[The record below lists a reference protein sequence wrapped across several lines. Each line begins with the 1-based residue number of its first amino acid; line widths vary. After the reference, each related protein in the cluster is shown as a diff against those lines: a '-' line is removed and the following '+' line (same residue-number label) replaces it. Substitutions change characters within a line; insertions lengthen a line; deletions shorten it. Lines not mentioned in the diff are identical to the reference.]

1 MPDTQLPRQHQAS
14 KSIRLGAGM
23 LDSLPA
29 GVSTPGYDRGTLS
42 AGVLHIGVG
51 NFHRAHQ
58 AHYFHRLFE
67 LGEDHDW
74 AIIGAGLMHFDT
86 SMREK
91 LAAQDWLTTV
101 VELDP
106 DGYRADVIGSMIDF
120 IAVDP
125 ASLVAAMQDPK
136 IRIVSLTV
144 TEGGYFLSAE
154 TGGFDPAHPAI
165 IGDARNSGEPLTVF
179 GAMIA
184 ALAARRAEDIAP
196 FTVMSCDNLPENG
209 HVARA
214 TVLGLARLMDPELA
228 DWIAAHVAFPNSM
241 VDCITPATGPREID
255 LVRSRFGIDD
265 AAPVVCEPFR
275 QWVMED
281 NFPLG
286 RPSLEKV
293 GVEFVS
299 DVAPYELMKLRI
311 LNGGH
316 AAIAYASAL
325 LGHHFVHD
333 AMADPLISGLLNKLT
348 IEEILPTLP
357 AIEGVSLTDYISIV
371 ARRFS
376 NSALGDTIPRLCLD
390 GSNRQPKFI
399 LPTIEARLSAGQPVD
414 GLALEVALWAHY
426 CAGVRDDGAVIDIHD
441 PNAARLHER
450 GLAAQR
456 DPIEFLAMPDIFG
469 ALTDAPDFVQ
479 AFSAALQRLQ
489 HSPTRTVL
497 ANYLAS

>member
-1 MPDTQLPRQHQAS
+1 MPDSKAPQSHNDMPAQRLCNASLAHLPE
-14 KSIRLGAGM
+14 
-23 LDSLPA
+23 
-29 GVSTPGYDRGTLS
+29 GVSTPGYDRSTLT
-42 AGVLHIGVG
+42 AGVLHVGVG

-58 AHYFHRLFE
+58 ASYFHRLFE

-74 AIIGAGLMHFDT
+74 AIVGAGMMHFDQA
-86 SMREK
+86 MRDK
-91 LAAQDWLTTV
+91 LASQDWLTTI
-101 VELDP
+101 VELNP
-106 DGYRADVIGSMIDF
+106 EGFRASVIGSMIDF
-120 IAVDP
+120 IAIDP
-125 ASLVAAMQDPK
+125 GALIEAMQDPQ

-154 TGGFDPAHPAI
+154 TGGFDPTHPAI
-165 IGDARNSGEPLTVF
+165 IRETGKGHPPQTVF
-179 GAMIA
+179 GAIIA
-184 ALAARRAEDIAP
+184 ALKARRDQGLAP

-214 TVLGLARLMDPELA
+214 TVLGLARMLDPELA
-228 DWIAAHVAFPNSM
+228 DWIEANVAFPNSM

-255 LVRSRFGIDD
+255 LVRSQFGIED

-281 NFPLG
+281 TFPQG

-293 GVEFVS
+293 GVEFVT

-316 AAIAYASAL
+316 AAIAYSSAL

-333 AMADPLISGLLNKLT
+333 AMADPLIAGFLNKVT
-348 IEEILPTLP
+348 VEEILPTVP
-357 AIEGVSLTDYISIV
+357 VIEGVSLTDYIAVV

-399 LPTIEARLSAGQPVD
+399 LPTIEARLSSGQSVK

-426 CAGVRDDGAVIDIHD
+426 CAGARDDGETIRLDD
-441 PNAARLHER
+441 PNAARLRER
-450 GLAAQR
+450 ALAAQ
-456 DPIEFLAMPDIFG
+456 DNPAAFLAMPDIFG
-469 ALTDAPDFVQ
+469 ALADRPDFVR
-479 AFSAALQRLQ
+479 AFSTALQQLQ
-489 HSPTRTVL
+489 TNPTRTVL